1 MERLLRHLA
10 STDAATQLMATAAL
24 QNMCSDAELARVAV
38 SHGAHQW
45 LDALVCSDAAS
56 EQLQRFA
63 AGALLNINDHALGSP
78 QGGTPLPDGSPA
90 GGALGAATGAL
101 RPGSASGTPGSG
113 GGGGGSGAGSG
124 LEEATYSS
132 EESPEG
138 RRAQRKESFL
148 RRGLGRRK
156 GSARAVAP
164 VTCSP
169 PDGAPPSD
177 GGIGGDGA
185 SGGGDGATGGGGGG
199 GAGAGG
205 GGGAGAAVP
214 VMAVSERA
222 QKAMD
227 HRQSEHTGA
236 QKEERLKQRMRHKMA
251 QWRRER
257 DEQARHAGGGGA
269 GGGGAGG
276 GGGGGAGGGGRGEDY
291 DDAGGRC
298 SLSIDELQENAE
310 LDAELQT
317 ERSDSGSSHKS
328 FVSSVSSSAC
338 SYFTACSS
346 LSTSTTSTDH
356 GGAGGSRRGS
366 CAAAPCALP
375 V

>member
-1 MERLLRHLA
+1 MILRNCNAMERLLRHLA

-56 EQLQRFA
+56 EQLKRFA
-63 AGALLNINDHALGSP
+63 AGALLNINDHSLGSP
-78 QGGTPLPDGSPA
+78 QGGTLPDGSP
-90 GGALGAATGAL
+90 L
-101 RPGSASGTPGSG
+101 RPCSAQGPPGSG
-113 GGGGGSGAGSG
+113 GGSSAGSG
-124 LEEATYSS
+124 LEEASD
-132 EESPEG
+132 ESPEG

-156 GSARAVAP
+156 SSVRAVTP
-164 VTCSP
+164 TCGS
-169 PDGAPPSD
+169 PDGAP
-177 GGIGGDGA
+177 GDGF
-185 SGGGDGATGGGGGG
+185 GGDGATGGDGTAGGG
-199 GAGAGG
+199 GAGAGA
-205 GGGAGAAVP
+205 AGAAVP
-214 VMAVSERA
+214 IMAVSEQA
-222 QKAMD
+222 QKAMN

-257 DEQARHAGGGGA
+257 DEQARAS
-269 GGGGAGG
+269 GG
-276 GGGGGAGGGGRGEDY
+276 GGGGGRGGAGGDD

-356 GGAGGSRRGS
+356 GAGGGSRRS
-366 CAAAPCALP
+366 SACAAAPCALP